1 MGPRDRGRTVK
12 EDALASFPV
21 KSRQGKARQAAA
33 AQALHR
39 HAVTHPCQQIF
50 GQQLDA
56 SVTFPEK
63 KTHRQQASGQR
74 CTRKD
79 KKQKY
84 FKGKTE
90 RETERQGDTETQRH
104 RDTETQYL
112 KNVSQ

>member
-1 MGPRDRGRTVK
+1 MAPRDRRMVK

-21 KSRQGKARQAAA
+21 KSRQGKARQAA

-79 KKQKY
+79 KKPKIFQRQDRQRN
-84 FKGKTE
+84 
-90 RETERQGDTETQRH
+90 RETGRHSDTETQRH
-104 RDTETQYL
+104 
-112 KNVSQ
+112 SI